1 MRAGFRTPSSGTTD
15 CLDDGLCLPRSALF
29 PSRLEQAAPLRCG
42 SLLTYSCAHYKAV
55 SMRLLDYYD
64 LSDGLRRLGSAS
76 LADVKP
82 WVLTL
87 SALSF
92 APPPIEI
99 TAAICQVFPG
109 TTWSQAKAL
118 QPELASDQGLLSTL
132 DAAMKRQRGRPV
144 RWQDWHPFLY
154 AAVRVSCPNV
164 VFETGVFD
172 GLSSALIL
180 RAMERNAVGELISI
194 DLPAQ
199 ETIVDATDRMLEGAL
214 PPGCSSGWIVPDCL
228 RARYRLYLGDSKSL
242 LPEALELYKSV
253 DIFWHES
260 LHTYQ
265 HQLFEY
271 RTAWPYVIPNG
282 LLLSDDIFWT
292 AAFHRFC
299 KKQRLKY
306 FNAGRFGGFGVVRKP
321 ENGMVAAG

>member
-1 MRAGFRTPSSGTTD
+1 
-15 CLDDGLCLPRSALF
+15 
-29 PSRLEQAAPLRCG
+29 
-42 SLLTYSCAHYKAV
+42 
-55 SMRLLDYYD
+55 MRLLDYYD
-64 LSDGLRRLGSAS
+64 LSDGLGRLRRAS
-76 LADVKP
+76 FADVKR
-82 WVLTL
+82 WFLTL

-99 TAAICQVFPG
+99 TAAICQVFPE

-118 QPELASDQGLLSTL
+118 QSELATDQGLLSTL
-132 DAAMKRQRGRPV
+132 DTSMKSHRRRPV
-144 RWQDWHPFLY
+144 RWQDWHPLLY
-154 AAVRVSCPNV
+154 AAVRVYRPNV

-172 GLSSALIL
+172 GLSSVLIL

-194 DLPAQ
+194 DLPAR

-214 PPGCSSGWIVPDCL
+214 PRGCTSGWIVPDCL

-242 LPEALELYKSV
+242 LPETLQLYKGV
-253 DIFWHES
+253 DIFLHDS

-271 RTAWPYVIPNG
+271 HAAWPHVVPSG

-299 KKQRLKY
+299 KRHGVKY
-306 FNAGRFGGFGVVRKP
+306 VNAGKFGGFGVVRKP
-321 ENGMVAAG
+321 ENGSNG